1 MVKNQNYILFLS
13 SMKINTYVN
22 KPDYIEASIIS
33 DTGRSANI
41 KYSNMFSYSTNNF
54 IIKSIANN

>member
-1 MVKNQNYILFLS
+1 
-13 SMKINTYVN
+13 MKINTYVN